1 MALPEDLQPYMR
13 QYIDGEW
20 RTGTGEWDVIDFNP
34 FNGEKLA
41 AITVATA
48 TEVDQAYRAAQR
60 AQRDWA
66 DSNPYDR
73 RRIFERAAR
82 LLEEHQSEVIELMV
96 SELGGTRVRAGYELD
111 LCKEFLK
118 EAAQLP
124 LRSEG
129 RILSSP
135 VPGKENYITRMPVG
149 TVCVIAPFNF
159 PLLSALK
166 PLASA
171 LALGNAVVLKPH
183 QATPLCGGIL
193 VARLLEEAGLPPGLL
208 NVLIT
213 DVAEVGDALIEHP
226 VPRVICFTGS
236 DVTGRHVASVAGR
249 HFKRVILEM
258 GGNSALLVL
267 DDADL
272 DYAVDAAV
280 FSRFLD
286 QGQVCMAANRVL
298 VDRKVLPEFT
308 ERFLARVGALRAGD
322 PADPSTQIG
331 PLMSARYAEALTEDI
346 RRTVEAGATLLL
358 GGETRG
364 SLVPPTVLTDVPRD
378 SPLHHQEI
386 FGPVVLLIGVDGDS
400 HAVEVANDTPYGLSG
415 AVHTGDIQRG
425 LRVAQRIES
434 GVVHVNDATVAEEPL
449 VPFGGEKCSGL
460 GRLNG
465 EAMVDAFTTSKW
477 ISVQHGRSEF
487 RL

>member
-1 MALPEDLQPYMR
+1 MPFPEHLEPYTR

-20 RTGTGEWDVIDFNP
+20 RHGTGDWDVVDFNP
-34 FNGEKLA
+34 YNGEKLA
-41 AITVATA
+41 SITVATA
-48 TEVDQAYRAAQR
+48 TEVDQAYRAAER
-60 AQRDWA
+60 AQREWA
-66 DSNPYDR
+66 TTNPYER
-73 RRIFERAAR
+73 RRVLERVVR
-82 LLEEHQSEVIELMV
+82 LLEERESEIVELMIT
-96 SELGGTRVRAGYELD
+96 ELGGTRVRGIYELA
-111 LCKEFLK
+111 LCKEFLR

-129 RILSSP
+129 RILASP
-135 VPGKENYITRMPVG
+135 VHGKENYITRVPVG
-149 TVCVIAPFNF
+149 TVCVVAPFNF
-159 PLLSALK
+159 PVLMALK
-166 PLASA
+166 PLAAA

-183 QATPLCGGIL
+183 QSTPVCGGVLI
-193 VARLLEEAGLPPGLL
+193 ARLLEEAGLPAGLL

-213 DVAEVGDALIEHP
+213 DIAEVGDALIEHP

-236 DVTGRHVASVAGR
+236 DVTGRHIASVAGA
-249 HFKRVILEM
+249 HFKRVILEL

-298 VDRKVLPEFT
+298 VDRRVLDKFT
-308 ERFLARVGALRAGD
+308 EKFLTRVAALRTGD
-322 PADPSTQIG
+322 PADPGTQIG
-331 PLMSARYAEALTEDI
+331 PLMSPRYAEALTEDV
-346 RRTVEAGATLLL
+346 RRTVEAGATMLL
-358 GGETRG
+358 GGETIG
-364 SLVPPTVLTDVPRD
+364 SVIPPTVLTDVPTD

-386 FGPVVLLIGVDGDS
+386 FGPVVLLIPVDDED
-400 HAVEVANDTPYGLSG
+400 HAVRIANDTPYGLSG

-434 GVVHVNDATVAEEPL
+434 GVVHVNDATVADEPI
-449 VPFGGEKCSGL
+449 VPFGGEKSSGL

-465 EAMVDAFTTSKW
+465 EAMVDAFTSTKW
-477 ISVQHGRSEF
+477 ISVQHGRSAF
-487 RL
+487 PF